1 MKSAAGEFVSL
12 LRESVILQ
20 GFITAVLI
28 SSCAYLWVT
37 GQPIPQDLQLVTGV
51 VVGFFFG
58 GKVQNIVS
66 KGVR

>member
-1 MKSAAGEFVSL
+1 MSKATADFVTL

-28 SSCAYLWVT
+28 SSCCYLWIS
-37 GQPIPQDLQLVTGV
+37 GQTVPQDLQLVTGI

-58 GKVQNIVS
+58 GKVQNIVT
-66 KGVR
+66 KGLR